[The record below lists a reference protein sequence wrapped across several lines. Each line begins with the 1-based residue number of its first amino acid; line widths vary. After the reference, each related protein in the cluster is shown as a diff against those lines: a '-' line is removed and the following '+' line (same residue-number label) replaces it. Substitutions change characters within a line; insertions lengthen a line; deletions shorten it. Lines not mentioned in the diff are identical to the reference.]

1 MHGNTLYR
9 IPKIPYL
16 RLRFQTVA
24 GQRCHLPV
32 QKGSLL
38 RGAFGHALRRT
49 VCVMGPKQECQPCL
63 LRTQCIYP
71 RLFETFIEEPA
82 PRFLRG
88 LKTAPRPYV
97 FEPFD
102 TATEYAAGTALAFD
116 LILLGRAAALYPY
129 AIYAVDLMAKAGLGA
144 KRHPFTLQQ
153 VMWQKNDAGTKSLDE
168 NGWERLYD
176 GASQR
181 LLVEPNPLVI
191 PNGASNSCNGSLQ
204 LEFLTPTRL
213 KFKNELTMD
222 FTFRM
227 LVFKMLRR
235 VLELVHFH
243 VPEATVDWEFHD
255 LLVAADEVQVA
266 NSHLYWVDWV
276 RRSNRQQT
284 TMKMGGL
291 MGLLNLE
298 GPVEPFMDLL
308 RTSAV
313 VHVGKGA
320 VFGNGKVGV
329 VSADEHSCKRKG
341 DNRD

>member
-1 MHGNTLYR
+1 MHRNTLYR
-9 IPKIPYL
+9 IPKTPYL

-24 GQRCHLPV
+24 GQRCHLPA

-63 LRTQCIYP
+63 LRTQCIYS
-71 RLFETFIEEPA
+71 RLFETFVEELA

-102 TATEYAAGTALAFD
+102 TTTEYAPGESLQFD
-116 LILLGRAAALYPY
+116 FILMGQVVELYPY
-129 AIYAVDLMAKAGLGA
+129 AIYAVDRMAKAGLGA

-153 VMWQKNDAGTKSLDE
+153 VMWQKNDAGTNSLPATDE

-181 LLVEPNPLVI
+181 LLAEPKPRTAPDNTRV
-191 PNGASNSCNGSLQ
+191 NHNGSLQ

-213 KFKNELTMD
+213 KFKNELTIE
-222 FTFRM
+222 FSFRM

-235 VLELVHFH
+235 VLELAHFH
-243 VPEATVDWEFHD
+243 VPDAELNWEFHD
-255 LLVAADEVQVA
+255 LLVAADRVRVVRR
-266 NSHLYWVDWV
+266 HLYWVDWQ
-276 RRSNRQQT
+276 RHSNRQHT

-329 VSADEHSCKRKG
+329 ANSSC
-341 DNRD
+341 